1 LFFGCAVDRMFMP
14 GKLAAVLRLL
24 IMPPAL
30 QTIFSKRFMGR
41 LFLGVLFV
49 PALLYAQDTAVE
61 MWEEPRHQ
69 LMLEMDHLRL
79 VSVNIPAGD
88 TSLFHQH
95 RFATVYVL
103 IADALVAT
111 QRKGDEGWKQPGER
125 PLRAAGTLM
134 DRSDYV
140 NDPFAHRVRNQDDHA
155 LKLLALVNMSPA
167 LNSVGKEAEPRTLLD
182 NTWFREHRLSVGA
195 GAQSEALAFR
205 NPAVVVQVSAGRS
218 DAIPAVSTV
227 ERPSIQNL
235 KTVPGAWSW
244 HEGSPFR
251 LRNLGTTR
259 ADFVIVEVKKP
270 IGPE

>member
-1 LFFGCAVDRMFMP
+1 MFMP
-14 GKLAAVLRLL
+14 GKLSAVLRLL

-30 QTIFSKRFMGR
+30 QTIFSKRLMG
-41 LFLGVLFV
+41 LFLGVLFL
-49 PALLYAQDTAVE
+49 PALLDAQDSAVD

-69 LMLEMDHLRL
+69 LLLDMDYLRL

-95 RFATVYVL
+95 RYATVYVL

-111 QRKGDEGWKQPGER
+111 QRERDEGWKQPGER
-125 PLRAAGTLM
+125 PLRATGTLM

-140 NDPFAHRVRNQDDHA
+140 SDPFAHRVRNQDDHA
-155 LKLLALVNMSPA
+155 LKLVALVNVATNPNA
-167 LNSVGKEAEPRTLLD
+167 NAKDAKKAAPGELVD

-218 DAIPAVSTV
+218 DAVPADSTV

-235 KTVPGAWSW
+235 KTLPGAWSW

-259 ADFVIVEVKKP
+259 ADFVIVEVKKT
-270 IGPE
+270 IGLE